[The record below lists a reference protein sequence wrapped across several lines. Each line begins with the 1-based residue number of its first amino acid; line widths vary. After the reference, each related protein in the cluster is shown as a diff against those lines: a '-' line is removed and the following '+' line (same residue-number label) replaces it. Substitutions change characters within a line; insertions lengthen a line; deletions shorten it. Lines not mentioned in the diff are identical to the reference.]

1 MFKWSGNMM
10 SDAIDEISEALAG
23 VTDNDEEKVVEVSVP
38 TLLTALTVLKYQDT
52 IDYKHMDMY
61 AILVTMQCDHH
72 KRIKRTTES
81 EVANAG
87 TD

>member
-10 SDAIDEISEALAG
+10 SDAIDEISEALKG
-23 VTDNDEEKVVEVSVP
+23 FTDNDEEKVVEVSVP

-52 IDYKHMDMY
+52 IDYKHMDML
-61 AILVTMQCDHH
+61 AALVTMQCNHY
-72 KRIKRTTES
+72 KRIKRATEG
-81 EVANAG
+81 EAANAG